1 MAADNSMK
9 PFGGLQDTFLNC
21 LRKEKVPVTVHVVNG
36 YQLNHLLII
45 GFDSYAILAEAGGKQ
60 MLLYKHAISTI
71 TPERAIVIEPGG
83 LKKEAQEEQK

>member
-21 LRKEKVPVTVHVVNG
+21 LRKENVVNG

-83 LKKEAQEEQK
+83 LKKEAKEEQK